1 MHGTADLIQRDP
13 VPCEQRGNTADAGEY
28 LDRDG
33 HRATRLDARED
44 GERAAVRRGIAP
56 CKASSGLFLVIS
68 SRSSRSKRSARRECQ
83 SRAAMWRA
91 AGRGTAFGVDAS
103 RAVASAVASPT
114 LTLASVP
121 ATPDASRTPTPACLF
136 AARRTRLA
144 SSDLQSERTTHLTAD
159 ARPPSTARREAHSRE
174 CQKDCLGNR
183 PHPALG
189 GCGASYR
196 LACRRPTQQG
206 SRTQGS
212 AGSFRRRRAGHPS

>member
-1 MHGTADLIQRDP
+1 MQGKLRSLPRHLVAQQLLEEIRPSGVP
-13 VPCEQRGNTADAGEY
+13 VARSDVEGRRAGHC
-28 LDRDG
+28 LR
-33 HRATRLDARED
+33 RRRLAGGRL
-44 GERAAVRRGIAP
+44 
-56 CKASSGLFLVIS
+56 SGRVVGGGR
-68 SRSSRSKRSARRECQ
+68 SRSVTCGRS
-83 SRAAMWRA
+83 
-91 AGRGTAFGVDAS
+91 GT
-103 RAVASAVASPT
+103 VASPT